1 MVSKK
6 STQYLLM
13 ELMLKKERR
22 QETMLRQEWHRLFK
36 NKILLIVIVA
46 VITIPTIYTTLFL
59 GSMWDPYGNID
70 KLPVAV
76 INHDVPVTYADQKL
90 DIGGTLMDELK
101 DNDSL
106 DFRFPSEAEAQ
117 KGLKDGTYYMV
128 ITIPEEFSAHA
139 ASLTDAHPEKMTLAY
154 ETNPGTNY
162 IASKMSETAM
172 KELESSVQEEV
183 TKTYT
188 EVLFDKLA
196 EVGDGMQEAADGS
209 GELKSGANQL
219 ADGNQTITDNLQV
232 LSDSTLIFADG
243 SRELEVGLSQYTDGV
258 SAVVAGAEELK
269 NGVNALDSGVN
280 DAQKGGS
287 DLAAGAADVDDN
299 MTALNA
305 GLSELNAAASALPDA
320 ADALNAGAA
329 SLSDGAAQLS
339 GGIASLSEGAAGLKD
354 GADALSS
361 GLQSAA
367 SSSQSLRN
375 GAAGISQALST
386 LAGAEGVPEE
396 VRAQIAAV
404 QQQADKFSAGVS
416 AYTYGVDKAA
426 AGSAQLASKIPDLQN
441 GISTV
446 QDGAD
451 SLKNGIGQLQTG
463 TSALAEQAPAL
474 AGGISTAASGA
485 DQLQK
490 QGTSVLRQGA
500 ANLDSG
506 LGELAQGSAKL
517 KDGTD
522 TLVSGAGQLTSN
534 SKALTEG
541 AAKLTDGAGQIR
553 SGAGQLSDGSRELGD
568 GIGQI
573 SEGADTLSKELGS
586 GAEQIRET
594 NTSDQAVDMFAAPVD
609 TEETQ
614 ITEVANNGHAMAPY
628 MMSVGLWV
636 GCIAFSLMYPLTS
649 HAGQM
654 KSGFRWWISKASV
667 LYLIAVLQAAVMIGA
682 LHIFDGFTPVQMG
695 KTVLVACT
703 ASLAFMSVMYFFT
716 SLLGRV
722 GSFLMLIFM
731 VIQLA
736 GSVGTYPYELSGS
749 FVPYLHDWV
758 PFTYTVQAF
767 RSTISGGE
775 SIRGCLIF
783 LMILF
788 LVFTGLTILEF
799 TVRARKMRE
808 GKNTWMVWLE
818 EHGLA

>member
-1 MVSKK
+1 
-6 STQYLLM
+6 
-13 ELMLKKERR
+13 
-22 QETMLRQEWHRLFK
+22 MLRQEWNRLFK

-106 DFRFPSEAEAQ
+106 DFQFPSEAEAQ

-196 EVGDGMQEAADGS
+196 KVGDGMQEAADGS

-258 SAVVAGAEELK
+258 SAVAAGAEELK

-320 ADALNAGAA
+320 ADALNDGAS

-441 GISTV
+441 GISAV

-451 SLKNGIGQLQTG
+451 SLKSGIGQLKNG

-474 AGGISTAASGA
+474 AGGISNAAAGA

-500 ANLDSG
+500 ADLDSG

-522 TLVSGAGQLTSN
+522 TLASGAGQLTSN

-541 AAKLTDGAGQIR
+541 AAKLTDGAGQIH

-594 NTSDQAVDMFAAPVD
+594 NTSEQAADMFAAPVD

-682 LHIFDGFTPVQMG
+682 LHIFDGFTPVQMR

-783 LMILF
+783 LLILF

-799 TVRARKMRE
+799 TVRARKIQE

>member
-1 MVSKK
+1 
-6 STQYLLM
+6 
-13 ELMLKKERR
+13 
-22 QETMLRQEWHRLFK
+22 MLRQEWHRLFK
-36 NKILLIVIVA
+36 NKILLIVTVA
-46 VITIPTIYTTLFL
+46 VIAIPTIYTTLFL

-76 INHDVPVTYADQKL
+76 INHDVPVTYEDQKL
-90 DIGGTLMDELK
+90 DIGGTLMEELK
-101 DNDSL
+101 NNDSL
-106 DFRFPSEAEAQ
+106 DFQFPSETEAQ
-117 KGLKDGTYYMV
+117 KGLEDGTYYMV

-139 ASLTDAHPEKMTLAY
+139 SSLTGANPEKMTLAY

-162 IASKMSETAM
+162 IASKMGETAM
-172 KELESSVQEEV
+172 KELESSVREEV

-196 EVGDGMQEAADGS
+196 EVGKGMQEAADGS
-209 GELKSGANQL
+209 GELKNGTDQL
-219 ADGNQTITDNLQV
+219 ADGNQTITYNLQV
-232 LSDSTLIFADG
+232 LSDSALVFMDG
-243 SRELEVGLSQYTDGV
+243 SRELEVGLGQYTAGA
-258 SAVVAGAEELK
+258 SAVAAGAEELQS
-269 NGVNALDSGVN
+269 GVNALDSGAKG
-280 DAQKGGS
+280 AQKGSS
-287 DLAAGAADVDDN
+287 DLSAGAVDVDDN
-299 MTALNA
+299 MTMLNV

-320 ADALNAGAA
+320 ADALNDGAA
-329 SLSDGAAQLS
+329 SLSDGAQQLS
-339 GGIASLSEGAAGLKD
+339 DGITSLSEGAAGLKD
-354 GADALSS
+354 GADVLSS
-361 GLQSAA
+361 GLRSAA
-367 SSSQSLRN
+367 SASQSLRD

-404 QQQADKFSAGVS
+404 QRQADTFSASVS
-416 AYTYGVDKAA
+416 AYTYGVDEAA
-426 AGSAQLASKIPDLQN
+426 DGSAQIASEIPDLQN
-441 GISTV
+441 GISAV
-446 QDGAD
+446 QGGAD

-485 DQLQK
+485 DQLQR
-490 QGTSVLRQGA
+490 QGTSVLRKGA
-500 ANLDSG
+500 ADLDRG
-506 LGELAQGSAKL
+506 LGELAQGSTKL

-522 TLVSGAGQLTSN
+522 TLVSGTGQLTSN

-541 AAKLTDGAGQIR
+541 AAKLTDGAGQIS
-553 SGAGQLSDGSRELGD
+553 SGAGQLSDGSSELGE
-568 GIGQI
+568 GIRQV
-573 SEGADTLSKELGS
+573 SEGAETLAKELGS

-594 NTSDQAVDMFAAPVD
+594 NTSDQAADMFAAPINA
-609 TEETQ
+609 EETQ
-614 ITEVANNGHAMAPY
+614 ITE

-649 HAGQM
+649 YAGQM

-667 LYLIAVLQAAVMIGA
+667 LYLTAVLQAVVMIGA
-682 LHIFDGFTPVQMG
+682 LHIFEGFTPVEMG
-695 KTVLVACT
+695 KTVLAACA

-758 PFTYTVQAF
+758 PFTYTVKAF
-767 RSTISGGE
+767 RSTISGGV
-775 SIRGCLIF
+775 SIRGCLLF
-783 LMILF
+783 LLLLF

-808 GKNTWMVWLE
+808 EKNTWMVWLE

>member
-1 MVSKK
+1 
-6 STQYLLM
+6 
-13 ELMLKKERR
+13 
-22 QETMLRQEWHRLFK
+22 MLRQEWHRLFK

-106 DFRFPSEAEAQ
+106 DFQFPSEAEAQ

-258 SAVVAGAEELK
+258 SAVAAGAEELK

-416 AYTYGVDKAA
+416 AYTYGVDKAT

-553 SGAGQLSDGSRELGD
+553 SGAGQLSDGSRKLGD